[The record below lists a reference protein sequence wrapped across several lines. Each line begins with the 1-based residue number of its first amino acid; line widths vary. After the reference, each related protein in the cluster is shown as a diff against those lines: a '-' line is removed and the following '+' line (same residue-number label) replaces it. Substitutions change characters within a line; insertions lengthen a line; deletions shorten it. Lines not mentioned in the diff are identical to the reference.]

1 MVVRPLENTV
11 CYKCPKKIMAMVGAV
26 HPLCV
31 ECQDS
36 FDDWFEREL
45 AVFNG

>member
-1 MVVRPLENTV
+1 MAVHPLVPTV
-11 CYKCPKKIMAMVGAV
+11 CYKCPTKILAMVGQV

-31 ECQDS
+31 DCQDD

-45 AVFNG
+45 AVFK

>member
-1 MVVRPLENTV
+1 MAIHPLVPTV
-11 CYKCPKKIMAMVGAV
+11 CYKCPTKILAMVGQV

-31 ECQDS
+31 ECQND

-45 AVFNG
+45 GVFK

>member
-1 MVVRPLENTV
+1 MAIHPLVPTV
-11 CYKCPKKIMAMVGAV
+11 CYKCPTKIMSMVGQV

-31 ECQDS
+31 ECQND

-45 AVFNG
+45 AVFK